1 MLSESPAT
9 GSPKRP
15 KGERPRDE
23 DAGSSPRPL
32 PGVRPLRT
40 TLRTAHLIAFGT
52 LYGGH
57 IYGLPAERLHAALFA
72 TVGSGAAL
80 MALEM
85 YRTPLWLI
93 QIRGLATVVKIILV
107 ASVAL
112 LWDVRVWLLTAAIV
126 VGSVSSHM
134 PGRYRYYSILH
145 RRAIGSQ
152 ESG

>member
-1 MLSESPAT
+1 MSAVPPQNAV
-9 GSPKRP
+9 G
-15 KGERPRDE
+15 
-23 DAGSSPRPL
+23 SPRPL

-40 TLRTAHLIAFGT
+40 TLRTAHLIAFGA

-57 IYGLPAERLHAALFA
+57 IYGLPAERLHAAVFA
-72 TVGSGAAL
+72 TVGTGAAF

-85 YRTPLWLI
+85 YRTPFWLV
-93 QIRGLATVVKIILV
+93 QIRGLATVAKIILV
-107 ASVAL
+107 ASVAV
-112 LWDVRVWLLTAAIV
+112 LWDVRVWLLTAAIII
-126 VGSVSSHM
+126 GSVSSHM

>member
-1 MLSESPAT
+1 
-9 GSPKRP
+9 
-15 KGERPRDE
+15 
-23 DAGSSPRPL
+23 L
-32 PGVRPLRT
+32 PGVRALRT

-57 IYGLPAERLHAALFA
+57 IYGLPAERLHTALFA

-85 YRTPLWLI
+85 YRTPLWLL
-93 QIRGLATVVKIILV
+93 QIRGLATVVKIVLV